1 MSPSRPLKGVT
12 GCLTS
17 LGLCCLKAALVESE
31 QADERWV
38 RKWEELRGVA
48 KTSLDLETM
57 HLLRRCILDEAG
69 GGWSYHQC

>member
-17 LGLCCLKAALVESE
+17 LGLCCLKAALVESK

-38 RKWEELRGVA
+38 RKWEELRDVHTHTHSLSLSL
-48 KTSLDLETM
+48 TSWARNPLPD
-57 HLLRRCILDEAG
+57 
-69 GGWSYHQC
+69 WPKVP